1 MTTPAVAAIPVAGEV
16 SWPELRRRTWTLA
29 WPVIF
34 SFSIESLVGLRD
46 MLMVGRLG
54 ATAVASV
61 GVGVQIMGAVDATL
75 FAVGTGA
82 LAIVARHV
90 GAGERGAAEETVR
103 QSILAAVGFS
113 ILAAFP
119 VFVWA
124 PALIAAFRVDP
135 TVVAAGTPFVRIVMC
150 SVPAGAV
157 MFVVVS
163 TLRGA
168 GDTRTPLA
176 IGATI
181 GIVNVTAAWVLIFGR
196 LGLPALGVAG
206 AATATALAFTTG
218 AGIVIF
224 VAARP
229 IARLF
234 VDDGEVIADA
244 VSFIRVL
251 AVAQPLMAVDF
262 TLGGA
267 LRGAGDTRFP
277 LLSMLVGF
285 YVCRLG
291 FAWTVTF

>member
-1 MTTPAVAAIPVAGEV
+1 MTAPAVAADLPVAGPAA
-16 SWPELRRRTWTLA
+16 WPELRRRTWTLA

-34 SFSIESLVGLRD
+34 SFSIESLVGLLD

-82 LAIVARHV
+82 LAIVARHI
-90 GAGERGAAEETVR
+90 GAGERSAAEEAVR
-103 QSILAAVGFS
+103 QSIPAALGFSMLAA
-113 ILAAFP
+113 LP

-135 TVVAAGTPFVRIVMC
+135 TVIAGATPFVRIVMC

-181 GIVNVTAAWVLIFGR
+181 GIVNVSAAWL
-196 LGLPALGVAG
+196 
-206 AATATALAFTTG
+206 
-218 AGIVIF
+218 
-224 VAARP
+224 
-229 IARLF
+229 
-234 VDDGEVIADA
+234 
-244 VSFIRVL
+244 
-251 AVAQPLMAVDF
+251 
-262 TLGGA
+262 
-267 LRGAGDTRFP
+267 
-277 LLSMLVGF
+277 
-285 YVCRLG
+285 
-291 FAWTVTF
+291 